1 MAIPPAPHLS
11 RRSYM
16 KILRNALAIAR
27 MEAEL
32 FSRFPKLRVSVFG
45 ILVIPALYALIYLSS
60 VWDPAGR
67 TASLP
72 ATIINLDA
80 GINYGGQQVNLGRE
94 LTDTLQNKQAF
105 GFRVETDEAAARKA
119 VRQGSSAFALIIPRD
134 FSATAVPGLQ
144 SGGGKL
150 VVYASEGDNYT
161 GAGLARRFA
170 AELGHQVNET
180 LNEKRWAIV
189 LGATA
194 DAGQS
199 VVKLRDGVGRL
210 RTGAQAVEAGLV
222 QAHAGS
228 GKLATGGEQVA
239 AGVGQLTGGVRQL
252 GAGIRTMD
260 AKKPKPQDLQALK
273 SGAASVAAGH
283 AELGKGLD
291 ELHTGAQKLTDGAG
305 QLRDET
311 SAIPLVGGR
320 ISAGA
325 GQIAEGGAQ
334 LTAGLQS
341 ARNGEMKLADGSHR
355 VASGVAALT
364 DGVGEMGNGISAMA
378 AALPADTKLDELA
391 AGSTALAKGTQD
403 LRGGLGKLRDGSQQL
418 SAGLELLSSSLPTQI
433 QSLEGSP
440 RGLASSVEPVME
452 IDAPVANNGEG
463 FAPNFVPVALW
474 LGAVMTAFIFH
485 LRRLPEAAQG
495 HTRFAQILGKL
506 AIPAAIVLGQA
517 LVILLMLLFIL
528 NIRVIHLPGLA
539 LTLAL
544 SSLTFMLIIVVLT
557 RAFGD
562 AGKAVALIL
571 LILQLSSGGGI
582 LPIEL
587 SGAFFQSINPW
598 LPFTWVVRAVR
609 ASMFGAYDNQ
619 WLSLSAVIACAAV
632 IGLVM
637 ATFVGR
643 WRFVAPEEYRP
654 AIDL

>member
-1 MAIPPAPHLS
+1 MNVF
-11 RRSYM
+11 
-16 KILRNALAIAR
+16 RNALDIAR

-32 FSRFPKLRVSVFG
+32 FRRFPKLRVSVIG
-45 ILVIPALYALIYLSS
+45 ILLIPALYALIYLSS

-72 ATIINLDA
+72 AIIINHDA
-80 GINYGGQQVNLGRE
+80 GINYGGQQVNLGHE
-94 LTDTLQNKQAF
+94 LADTLQNKQAF
-105 GFRVETDEAAARKA
+105 GFRIEADEDAARKA
-119 VRQGSSAFALIIPRD
+119 VRQGHAAFTLIIPKD

-170 AELGHQVNET
+170 GELGHQVNET

-194 DAGQS
+194 NAGES
-199 VVKLRDGVGRL
+199 VGKLRDGVGRL
-210 RTGAQAVEAGLV
+210 KTGAQAMEAGLV
-222 QAHAGS
+222 QAHTGS
-228 GKLATGGEQVA
+228 TKLATGGEQLA
-239 AGVGQLTGGVRQL
+239 AGVGQLTGGVKQL

-260 AKKPKPQDLQALK
+260 AKKPKAQDLQALK

-291 ELHTGAQKLTDGAG
+291 DLHTGAQKLTDGAG

-311 SAIPLVGGR
+311 SSIPIVGGR

-325 GQIAEGGAQ
+325 GQLAEGGAQ

-341 ARNGEMKLADGSHR
+341 ARNGEARLSDGAQR
-355 VASGVAALT
+355 VSTGVAALT
-364 DGVGEMGNGISAMA
+364 DGMGELGAGITTMA
-378 AALPADTKLDELA
+378 TALPADSKLDELGK
-391 AGSTALAKGTQD
+391 GSTDLAKGTQD

-418 SAGLELLSSSLPTQI
+418 SAGLELLAASLPTQI

-452 IDAPVANNGEG
+452 IDAPVANNGAG

-485 LRRLPEAAQG
+485 LRRLPEAAAG
-495 HTRFAQILGKL
+495 YSRFAQILGKL
-506 AIPAAIVLGQA
+506 AIPAAIVLVQA
-517 LVILLMLLFIL
+517 LVILLMLVFVL

-539 LTLAL
+539 LTLVL

-619 WLSLSAVIACAAV
+619 WLRLSAVIACAAAL
-632 IGLVM
+632 GLIA
-637 ATFVGR
+637 ATYLGR
-643 WRFVAPEEYRP
+643 WRYVSPEEHRP
-654 AIDL
+654 AIDV

>member
-1 MAIPPAPHLS
+1 MNTF
-11 RRSYM
+11 
-16 KILRNALAIAR
+16 RNALAIAQ
-27 MEAEL
+27 MEAGL
-32 FSRFPKLRVSVFG
+32 FRRFPKLKVSVIG

-72 ATIINLDA
+72 ATIINLDE

-94 LTDTLQNKQAF
+94 LADTLQAKQAF
-105 GFRVETDEAAARKA
+105 GFRIETDEAAARKA
-119 VRQGSSAFALIIPRD
+119 VRQGHSAFALIIPRD
-134 FSATAVPGLQ
+134 FSANAVPGLH

-170 AELGHQVNET
+170 GELGHQVNET

-194 DAGQS
+194 NAGES
-199 VVKLRDGVGRL
+199 VVRLRDGVGRL
-210 RTGAQAVEAGLV
+210 RTGAQAMEAGLV
-222 QAHAGS
+222 QAYTGS
-228 GKLATGGEQVA
+228 GKLANGSEQLD

-260 AKKPKPQDLQALK
+260 AKKPKAQDLQALK

-283 AELGKGLD
+283 AELDKGLD
-291 ELHTGAQKLTDGAG
+291 ELHAGAQKLTEGAG

-311 SAIPLVGGR
+311 SSIPLVGGR

-325 GQIAEGGAQ
+325 GQIADGGVQ

-341 ARNGEMKLADGSHR
+341 ARNGEARLADGSQK
-355 VASGVAALT
+355 VATGVAALT
-364 DGVGEMGNGISAMA
+364 DGMGELGNGISTMA
-378 AALPADTKLDELA
+378 AALPADSRLDELA
-391 AGSTALAKGTQD
+391 AGSKTLSQGAQD

-452 IDAPVANNGEG
+452 IDAPVANNGAG

-485 LRRLPEAAQG
+485 LRRLPEAASG

-506 AIPAAIVLGQA
+506 AIPAAIVVGQA
-517 LVILLMLLFIL
+517 LVILLMLVFIL
-528 NIRVIHLPGLA
+528 DIRVIHLPGLA
-539 LTLAL
+539 LTLVM

-562 AGKAVALIL
+562 AGKGVALIL

-587 SGAFFQSINPW
+587 SGAFFQSLNPW

-619 WLSLSAVIACAAV
+619 WLWLSAIIACAAA
-632 IGLVM
+632 IGLVV

-643 WRFVAPEEYRP
+643 WRFVSHEDHRP

>member
-1 MAIPPAPHLS
+1 MTIF
-11 RRSYM
+11 RD
-16 KILRNALAIAR
+16 ALDIAR
-27 MEAEL
+27 MEARL
-32 FSRFPKLRVSVFG
+32 FRRFPKLRVSVIG

-72 ATIINLDA
+72 ASIINLDT

-94 LTDTLQNKQAF
+94 LADTLQNKQAF
-105 GFRVETDEAAARKA
+105 GFRIDTDEDAARKA
-119 VRQGSSAFALIIPRD
+119 VRQGHSAFALIIPPD

-194 DAGQS
+194 NAGES
-199 VVKLRDGVGRL
+199 VVKLRDGVNKL
-210 RTGAQAVEAGLV
+210 SAGARSLQDGLV
-222 QAHAGS
+222 QAGTGTDRLAAGS
-228 GKLATGGEQVA
+228 AQLS
-239 AGVGQLTGGVRQL
+239 AGVNQLTGGVKQL
-252 GAGIRTMD
+252 GVGIRTMD
-260 AKKPKPQDLQALK
+260 AKKPRTQDLQALK
-273 SGAASVAAGH
+273 NGAASVAAGH

-291 ELHTGAQKLTDGAG
+291 ELHAGAQKLTDGAE
-305 QLRDET
+305 QLRDDT
-311 SAIPLVGGR
+311 SGIPLVGGR

-325 GQIAEGGAQ
+325 GQIADGGAQ
-334 LTAGLQS
+334 LTTGLQS
-341 ARNGEMKLADGSHR
+341 ARSGEAKLADGSQR
-355 VASGVAALT
+355 VSSGVTALT
-364 DGVGEMGNGISAMA
+364 DGVGELGNGISTMA
-378 AALPADTKLDELA
+378 AALPADAKLDELA
-391 AGSTALAKGTQD
+391 AGGAALAGGTQE
-403 LRGGLGKLRDGSQQL
+403 LRAGVGKLRDGSQRL
-418 SAGLELLSSSLPTQI
+418 SAGLELLSSALPTQI

-452 IDAPVANNGEG
+452 IDAPVANNGAG

-485 LRRLPEAAQG
+485 LRRLPEAAAG
-495 HTRFAQILGKL
+495 RARFAQILGKL
-506 AIPAAIVLGQA
+506 AIPTAIVLGQA

-587 SGAFFQSINPW
+587 SGGFFQSINPW

-619 WLSLSAVIACAAV
+619 WLQLSAVLAGAAC
-632 IGLVM
+632 IGLVA
-637 ATFVGR
+637 ATFIGR
-643 WRFVAPEEYRP
+643 WRFVTPEEHRP

>member
-1 MAIPPAPHLS
+1 MNVF
-11 RRSYM
+11 
-16 KILRNALAIAR
+16 RNALDIAR
-27 MEAEL
+27 MEAAL
-32 FSRFPKLRVSVFG
+32 FGRFPKLRVSVIG
-45 ILVIPALYALIYLSS
+45 ILLIPALYALIYLSS

-72 ATIINLDA
+72 AIIINHDA
-80 GINYGGQQVNLGRE
+80 GINYGGQQVNMGRE
-94 LTDTLQNKQAF
+94 LTETLQHKQAF
-105 GFRVETDEAAARKA
+105 GFRIENDEDAARKA
-119 VRQGSSAFALIIPRD
+119 VRQGRAAFTLIIPQD
-134 FSATAVPGLQ
+134 FSATAVPGLK

-194 DAGQS
+194 NAGES

-210 RTGAQAVEAGLV
+210 KTGAQAIEAGLV
-222 QAHAGS
+222 QAHTGS
-228 GKLATGGEQVA
+228 TKLAAGGEQLA
-239 AGVGQLTGGVRQL
+239 AGVGQLTGGVKQL

-260 AKKPKPQDLQALK
+260 AKKPKAQDLQALK

-311 SAIPLVGGR
+311 SGIPIVGGR

-325 GQIAEGGAQ
+325 GQIADGGAQ

-341 ARNGEMKLADGSHR
+341 ARNGEAKLADGSQR
-355 VASGVAALT
+355 VSTGVAALT
-364 DGVGEMGNGISAMA
+364 DGIGELGAGITSMA
-378 AALPADTKLDELA
+378 GALPPDAKLDEL
-391 AGSTALAKGTQD
+391 GRGGTELAKGTQD
-403 LRGGLGKLRDGSQQL
+403 LRVGLGRLRDGSQQL
-418 SAGLELLSSSLPTQI
+418 SAGLELLAGSLPTQV

-452 IDAPVANNGEG
+452 IDAPVANNGAG

-485 LRRLPEAAQG
+485 LRRLPEAAAG
-495 HTRFAQILGKL
+495 YTRFAQILGKL

-619 WLSLSAVIACAAV
+619 WLQLSAVIACAAA
-632 IGLVM
+632 IGLVA
-637 ATFVGR
+637 ATFIGR
-643 WRFVAPEEYRP
+643 WRFVSEEEHRP

>member
-1 MAIPPAPHLS
+1 
-11 RRSYM
+11 M
-16 KILRNALAIAR
+16 KVFRQALDIAR
-27 MEAEL
+27 MEASL
-32 FSRFPKLRVSVFG
+32 FRRFPKLKVSVIG

-67 TASLP
+67 TKSLP
-72 ATIINLDA
+72 AIIVNHDA

-94 LTDTLQNKQAF
+94 LTDTLHNKQAF
-105 GFRVETDEAAARKA
+105 GFRTETDEAAARKA
-119 VRQGSSAFALIIPRD
+119 VRQGHSAFALIIPAD
-134 FSATAVPGLQ
+134 FSATAVPGLK

-170 AELGHQVNET
+170 GELGHQVNET

-194 DAGQS
+194 NAGES
-199 VVKLRDGVGRL
+199 VVKLRDGVGQL
-210 RTGAQAVEAGLV
+210 KTGAQAIEAGLV
-222 QAHAGS
+222 QAHSGS
-228 GKLATGGEQVA
+228 GKLAAGGEKLS
-239 AGVGQLTGGVRQL
+239 AGVDQLTGGVKQL

-273 SGAASVAAGH
+273 SSAAGVAAGH

-291 ELHTGAQKLTDGAG
+291 ELHAGAQKLTDGAG

-311 SAIPLVGGR
+311 SGIPLVGGR
-320 ISAGA
+320 ISAAA
-325 GQIAEGGAQ
+325 GQIADGGAQ

-341 ARNGEMKLADGSHR
+341 VRSGEARLADGSQR
-355 VASGVAALT
+355 VAGGVAALT
-364 DGVGEMGNGISAMA
+364 DGVGELGNGISTMA
-378 AALPADTKLDELA
+378 AALPADAKLDELS
-391 AGSTALAKGTQD
+391 AGSKALAGGTKE
-403 LRGGLGKLRDGSQQL
+403 LNGGLGKLRDGSQKL
-418 SAGLELLSSSLPTQI
+418 SAGLELLAGALPTQV

-452 IDAPVANNGEG
+452 IDAPVANNGAG

-485 LRRLPEAAQG
+485 LRRLPEAAAGYSRQ
-495 HTRFAQILGKL
+495 AQILGKL
-506 AIPAAIVLGQA
+506 AIPTAIVLVQA

-539 LTLAL
+539 LTLGL
-544 SSLTFMLIIVVLT
+544 SSITFMLIIVVLT

-619 WLSLSAVIACAAV
+619 WLQLSAIIACAAA
-632 IGLVM
+632 IGMVA
-637 ATFVGR
+637 ATFIGR
-643 WRFVAPEEYRP
+643 WRFVGEEDHRP